1 MKKTN
6 KKAKIHPYSPES
18 IDIKLKIMYFST
30 LIFKILVLTPLIY
43 LIIKDLLIEK
53 FFTLIYVN
61 NFLIITVSLII
72 STLLSL
78 ISTKKEP
85 IKSPLFLDDN
95 IIISNKKKSNG
106 HYENV
111 YANKF
116 NLLLGFNI
124 VCIIP
129 LCFIISL
136 TISSL
141 ICLIFNLFPSM
152 ANVSLIIKY
161 LLTLILLNSSSKTF
175 NEPLIKYLRNKQ
187 N

>member
-6 KKAKIHPYSPES
+6 KKVEIYPYSPES
-18 IDIKLKIMYFST
+18 INIKLKVIYFLI
-30 LIFKILVLTPLIY
+30 LIFKILVFAPLIY
-43 LIIKDLLIEK
+43 LIVKDLLVGK
-53 FFTLIYVN
+53 FFTSVN
-61 NFLIITVSLII
+61 I
-72 STLLSL
+72 SDFFVEIGCLAISILLSL

-85 IKSPLFLDDN
+85 IKNPLFLDDN
-95 IIISNKKKSNG
+95 MIISNKKKNNG
-106 HYENV
+106 NYENI

-116 NLLLGFNI
+116 KLLLGFNI

-141 ICLIFNLFPSM
+141 ICLIFNLFPTMASISM
-152 ANVSLIIKY
+152 IIKY
-161 LLTLILLNSSSKTF
+161 LLTLILLNSLLKTF

-187 N
+187 D